1 MALRSKASVKWK
13 PVLLVNE
20 SYLKR
25 IIADKAP
32 PQPRCDLS
40 LFCGQC
46 CRVIHEIGRSS
57 FPGVA
62 ASAKNGK
69 VGVELSKYSTWLQE
83 STGGFMIAAEICLHE
98 VREAVAEQRKC
109 ETAEAQK
116 ASQVYCRHRRVF
128 FLLTVHKG
136 WNKNNTKI
144 LYFVILIF
152 WLLSLFLPTIMPPWG
167 MDTTILKIYA
177 K

>member
-1 MALRSKASVKWK
+1 MALRSKSSAKWK
-13 PVLLVNE
+13 PILLVHKYN
-20 SYLKR
+20 LKR
-25 IIADKAP
+25 SIADKAP

-98 VREAVAEQRKC
+98 VREAVAEHRKC

-116 ASQVYCRHRRVF
+116 ASPMYCRHRGVF
-128 FLLTVHKG
+128 FLLMVHKG
-136 WNKNNTKI
+136 WNKNNTQI
-144 LYFVILIF
+144 LYFGILIF
-152 WLLSLFLPTIMPPWG
+152 RLLSLFLAPIMPP
-167 MDTTILKIYA
+167 
-177 K
+177 